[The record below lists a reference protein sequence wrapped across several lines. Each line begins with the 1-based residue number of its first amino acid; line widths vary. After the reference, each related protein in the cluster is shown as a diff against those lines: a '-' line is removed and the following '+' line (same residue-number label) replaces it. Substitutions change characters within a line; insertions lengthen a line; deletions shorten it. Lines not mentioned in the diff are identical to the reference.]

1 MVRCLLSAAL
11 FLAACLR
18 LAPAFAHE
26 LRLAV
31 SAGPVSLPVYVAE
44 AKGYFKSEGANVKPL
59 DCRSGKQCVEMLQ
72 QGHADVATA
81 AELLVSLNSFTKAD
95 LSIVATLSSSHQ
107 MRVLA
112 RRSAGVLRPHD
123 LRGKRVG
130 TVAGTSAEYYLDT
143 WLLFQ
148 GVDRSEVTLVPLPA
162 DRLAAAMENRDV
174 DAVAIWEPIASTVAD
189 ALKDDLAA
197 MPTPRVYTQH
207 FTLVTNRRKTAVAN
221 TEIVKLLRAL
231 ARASQ
236 LIAQEPAA
244 ARQVLTTRLRIT
256 DAQAAAYLVAHDYSL
271 NLDQSLVS
279 TMESQARWALRS
291 GQVTKGD
298 GAVNLLRAIDPGLLR
313 IAVPGAVS
321 LVR

>member
-1 MVRCLLSAAL
+1 MRRILSTALL
-11 FLAACLR
+11 LAGWLQ
-18 LAPAFAHE
+18 LAPALAHE

-44 AKGYFKSEGANVKPL
+44 AQGYFRSEGADVKTL
-59 DCRSGKQCVEMLQ
+59 GCGSGKQCVEMLQ
-72 QGHADVATA
+72 QGQADVATA
-81 AELLVSLNSFTKAD
+81 AELLVSLNSFAKAD

-107 MRVLA
+107 IRVIA
-112 RRSAGVLRPHD
+112 RRSAGVAQAQD
-123 LRGKRVG
+123 LKGKRVG

-148 GVDRSEVTLVPLPA
+148 GVDRSKVKLVPLA
-162 DRLAAAMENRDV
+162 AGQVAAAMQRHEV

-207 FTLVTNRRKTAVAN
+207 FALVTGRYKTAAVQA
-221 TEIVKLLRAL
+221 EIVKLLRAL

-236 LIAQEPAA
+236 FIAREPAA
-244 ARQVLTTRLRIT
+244 ARQTLAARLHIT
-256 DAQAAAYLVAHDYSL
+256 DAQASAYLAAHDYSL

-291 GQVTKGD
+291 GQVAKG
-298 GAVNLLRAIDPGLLR
+298 GSAVNLLRAIDPAPLR
-313 IAVPGAVS
+313 GAVPGAVS
-321 LVR
+321 LVQ

>member
-1 MVRCLLSAAL
+1 
-11 FLAACLR
+11 
-18 LAPAFAHE
+18 
-26 LRLAV
+26 
-31 SAGPVSLPVYVAE
+31 
-44 AKGYFKSEGANVKPL
+44 
-59 DCRSGKQCVEMLQ
+59 MLQ
-72 QGHADVATA
+72 QGQADVATA
-81 AELLVSLNSFTKAD
+81 AELLVSLNCFTKAD

-107 MRVLA
+107 IRVVA
-112 RRSAGVLRPHD
+112 RRSAGVAQPRD
-123 LRGKRVG
+123 LKGKRVG

-162 DRLAAAMENRDV
+162 DRLAAAMQSHEV
-174 DAVAIWEPIASTVAD
+174 DAVAIWEPIASAVSD

-207 FTLVTNRRKTAVAN
+207 FALVTGRRRTAGVEAE
-221 TEIVKLLRAL
+221 TVKLLRAL

-236 LIAQEPAA
+236 LIAREPAT
-244 ARQVLTTRLRIT
+244 ARQILSTRLHIT
-256 DAQAAAYLVAHDYSL
+256 DAQAAAYLAAHDYSL

-298 GAVNLLRAIDPGLLR
+298 NSVNLLRAIDPALLR
-313 IAVPGAVS
+313 GAVPGAVT
-321 LVR
+321 LVQ

>member
-1 MVRCLLSAAL
+1 MRRVLPIALL
-11 FLAACLR
+11 LAGWLQ
-18 LAPAFAHE
+18 LAPALAHE

-44 AKGYFKSEGANVKPL
+44 AQGYFRSEGADVKTL
-59 DCRSGKQCVEMLQ
+59 GCGSGKQCVEMLQ
-72 QGHADVATA
+72 QGQADAATA

-107 MRVLA
+107 IRVVA
-112 RRSAGVLRPHD
+112 RRSAGVPQAQD
-123 LRGKRVG
+123 LKGKRVG

-148 GVDRSEVTLVPLPA
+148 GVDRSHVKLVPLPA
-162 DRLAAAMENRDV
+162 DRVAAAMQNHEV
-174 DAVAIWEPIASTVAD
+174 DAIAIWEPIASTVAD
-189 ALKDDLAA
+189 ALKDDLAT

-207 FTLVTNRRKTAVAN
+207 FALVTSRHKAAAVEA
-221 TEIVKLLRAL
+221 EIVKLLRAL

-236 LIAQEPAA
+236 LIAREPATATQILA
-244 ARQVLTTRLRIT
+244 ARLHIT
-256 DAQAAAYLVAHDYSL
+256 DAQATAYLASHDYSL

-291 GQVTKGD
+291 GQAAKG
-298 GAVNLLRAIDPGLLR
+298 GSAVNLLRAIEPGLLR

-321 LVR
+321 LVQ

>member
-1 MVRCLLSAAL
+1 MRRILSASL
-11 FLAACLR
+11 FLTAWLH

-44 AKGYFKSEGANVKPL
+44 AQGYFKSEGADVKAL
-59 DCRSGKQCVEMLQ
+59 DCHSGRQCVEMLQ
-72 QGHADVATA
+72 QGQVDVATA

-107 MRVLA
+107 IRVVA
-112 RRSAGVLRPHD
+112 RRSAGVSQPQD
-123 LRGKRVG
+123 LKGKRVG

-148 GVDRSEVTLVPLPA
+148 GVDRSGVTLVPLPA
-162 DRLAAAMENRDV
+162 DRLAAAMQNHEV

-207 FTLVTNRRKTAVAN
+207 FALVTGRHKTVAMDA
-221 TEIVKLLRAL
+221 EIVKLLRAL

-236 LIAQEPAA
+236 FIAREPAT
-244 ARQVLTTRLRIT
+244 ARQILSTRLHIT
-256 DAQAAAYLVAHDYSL
+256 DAQAAAYLAAHDYSL

-298 GAVNLLRAIDPGLLR
+298 SLVNLLRAIDPALLR
-313 IAVPGAVS
+313 GAVPGAVT
-321 LVR
+321 LVQ